1 MHYLYS
7 CLFLYVQYIQ
17 EFSEIDESQVFL
29 LCRWCMEI
37 TLKTIQAEPHQC
49 AHLTPAGCPSS
60 SSSASGGPMAAEGK
74 SRRPA
79 LKRQAFVESLGASGS
94 VPATPTNEIPTV
106 NVVDGN
112 STAIPKLQ
120 VRVHELFFV

>member
-1 MHYLYS
+1 MTHVH
-7 CLFLYVQYIQ
+7 CLILQYIQ
-17 EFSEIDESQVFL
+17 EFSEIDQSQIYL

-49 AHLTPAGCPSS
+49 VHLTPSCPPG
-60 SSSASGGPMAAEGK
+60 SAADSK

-94 VPATPTNEIPTV
+94 APATPTNEM
-106 NVVDGN
+106 NSVDGS
-112 STAIPKLQ
+112 STVTTLSKLQ
-120 VRVHELFFV
+120 VCIGNSKLKLSFAAIG